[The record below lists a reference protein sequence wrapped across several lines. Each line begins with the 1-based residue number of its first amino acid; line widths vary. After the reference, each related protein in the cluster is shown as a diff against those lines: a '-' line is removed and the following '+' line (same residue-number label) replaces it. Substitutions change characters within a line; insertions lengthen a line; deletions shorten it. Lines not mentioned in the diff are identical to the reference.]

1 MESKDQTYWHIQMH
15 LPDGKGGARIAS
27 MPMLQEA
34 QPVIGTGEWEDRQC
48 EEFKRI
54 PEGSIILVREG
65 NRALAICKIIGPN
78 YTSEKLEE
86 KYHNINYRNVEILG
100 FIPEEDQPGPQVS
113 SQGTLKSC
121 RPDPTK
127 PQWSYIHQ
135 LYTRMTKQEKITDTL
150 DQQVQLLKDKKNIIL
165 QGAPGTGKTYTTA
178 SLAVRLCN
186 PSFTELGDHAKV
198 MEEYERLREAGQIAF
213 CTFHQ
218 SMDYEDFVEGLKP
231 EVQDGH
237 VTYKVESGI
246 FKRICDKAG
255 KATEEDIIACIDE
268 YIQQIRG
275 YENRREI
282 PTITGKSKLLVW
294 WEEGNKTIS
303 TRSVRAISHNTEQ
316 YSPSPLNIDK
326 VKAQALGEGKEN
338 NWPAYAQAF
347 IEAVMEEY
355 QIDEE
360 TSNQPYVLIID
371 EINRGNISRIFGEL
385 ITLLEADKRTGG
397 GAHPIKVTLP
407 YSKESFS
414 VPANLYIIGTMNT
427 TDRSTG
433 AIDYAVRRRFAF
445 ITLETSR
452 QVIEASIQDKGV
464 QAKALALFDEINGKG
479 TDDKTSFIA
488 THQAGDF
495 DLEDLKVG
503 HSYFIAKDLPE
514 LQRKMRYEVIP
525 LLREYIK
532 DGILQAGEGDGEYF
546 SAWKQGECRGPKQAV
561 ESEAPS
567 EDKE

>member
-1 MESKDQTYWHIQMH
+1 MGNKDQTYWHIQM
-15 LPDGKGGARIAS
+15 GKPKGRGGAQINS
-27 MPMLQEA
+27 MDLLCQP
-34 QPVIGTGEWEDRQC
+34 QPVIATTEDPDNQC
-48 EEFKRI
+48 KDFKTV
-54 PEGSIILVREG
+54 PEGTIVLVREG
-65 NRALAICKIIGPN
+65 KKALALCKIIGPN
-78 YTSEKLEE
+78 YNDPELQE
-86 KYHNINYRNVEILG
+86 KYLCENYRNVEVLG
-100 FIPEEDQPGPQVS
+100 FISNEEQPGSRVF
-113 SQGTLKSC
+113 SQGTFSSC
-121 RPDPTK
+121 TPKAHKQWPYIHALYQQMTK
-127 PQWSYIHQ
+127 P
-135 LYTRMTKQEKITDTL
+135 KQSTETL
-150 DQQVQLLKDKKNIIL
+150 DLHIKLLKEKKNIIL

-178 SLAVRLCN
+178 SLAVCLCN
-186 PSFTELGDHAKV
+186 PSFTELEDHAKV
-198 MEEYERLREAGQIAF
+198 MEEYEYLREEGQIAF

-237 VTYKVESGI
+237 VTYKVEAGI
-246 FKRICDKAG
+246 FKQICERAHTVEG
-255 KATEEDIIACIDE
+255 KDIITCIDD
-268 YIQQIRG
+268 YLQKIRG

-282 PTITGKSKLLVW
+282 PTITGKSKLFVW

-326 VKAQALGEGKEN
+326 VKAQALREGKEN

-360 TSNQPYVLIID
+360 TSTKPHVLIID

-397 GAHPIKVTLP
+397 GVHPIKVTLP

-414 VPANLYIIGTMNT
+414 VPSSLYIIGTMNT

-452 QVIEASIQDKGV
+452 EVVEGSIQDKDV

-532 DGILQAGEGDGEYF
+532 DGILQGKEEDEKYF
-546 SAWKQGECRGPKQAV
+546 EAWEKGECFTPSTNEKPEASSD
-561 ESEAPS
+561 SEV
-567 EDKE
+567 